1 MKKIKLVRL
10 LFLLTL
16 VLGLV
21 GCSKTTHSTKGSN
34 KQHFTRAYVVHATPT
49 LYFHGALSNYHS
61 EESLVKA
68 AQSAGVTN
76 SVIRADVNADGK
88 VKLVGTIPQNAVN
101 PIVMVNYKN
110 NLQIDFYKAG
120 RYATNVVRALQEKYG
135 ITKINMIGHSLGN
148 MSIMYYMLENDTN
161 SKLPRL
167 QKQVDIAGHFDGVD
181 YPGLIPELTQPKG
194 LKVING
200 KPNKMNKAYREML
213 KLRQTY
219 PKNQVDVLNVIG
231 NDGKQSD
238 GVVKNVSS
246 LSLGYL
252 VQDRAKSY
260 QVLTYTGHNAEHGRL
275 TFNSEVER
283 DIINF
288 LWQ

>member
-1 MKKIKLVRL
+1 MKKFKLVKI
-10 LFLLTL
+10 LFLITL
-16 VLGLV
+16 IVGLV
-21 GCSKTTHSTKGSN
+21 GCSRTTQSAKKPTR
-34 KQHFTRAYVVHATPT
+34 QHFARSYIVNATPT

-68 AQSAGVTN
+68 AERAGVTN

-148 MSIMYYMLENDTN
+148 MSIMYYMLENDAD
-161 SKLPRL
+161 SKMPQL

-181 YPGLIPELTQPKG
+181 SPGLTADLTQPKG
-194 LKVING
+194 LKIVNG
-200 KPNKMNKAYREML
+200 KPNKMNQAYKQIL

-219 PKNQVDVLNVIG
+219 PKNQVEVLNIIG
-231 NDGKQSD
+231 NNGNQSD

-252 VQDRAKSY
+252 LQDRAKSY

-275 TFNSEVER
+275 TFNSQVER

-288 LWQ
+288 LWE

>member
-1 MKKIKLVRL
+1 MKKLKLVKL
-10 LFLLTL
+10 LFLITF

-21 GCSKTTHSTKGSN
+21 GCSRTTQPAKKAT
-34 KQHFTRAYVVHATPT
+34 KQHFARSYVVTVTPT

-68 AQSAGVTN
+68 AERAGVTN

-161 SKLPRL
+161 PKMPQL

-181 YPGLIPELTQPKG
+181 SQGLTADLTQPKG
-194 LKVING
+194 LKVVNG
-200 KPNKMNKAYREML
+200 KPNKMNQSYKQML
-213 KLRQTY
+213 KLRKTY
-219 PKNQVDVLNVIG
+219 PKNQVEVLNIIG
-231 NDGKQSD
+231 NNGNESD

-252 VQDRAKSY
+252 LQDRAKSY

-275 TFNSEVER
+275 TFNSQVER

-288 LWQ
+288 LWE

>member
-1 MKKIKLVRL
+1 MKKIKLVKI
-10 LFLLTL
+10 LFLMTL

-21 GCSKTTHSTKGSN
+21 GCGKTPQSAK
-34 KQHFTRAYVVHATPT
+34 KPKEQHFARAYVVKATPT

-68 AQSAGVTN
+68 AQKAGVTN

-88 VKLVGTIPQNAVN
+88 VKLVGTIPQDAVN

-110 NLQIDFYKAG
+110 NVQIDFYKAG
-120 RYATNVVRALQEKYG
+120 RYATNVVKALQEKYG
-135 ITKINMIGHSLGN
+135 ITKMNMVGHSLGN
-148 MSIMYYMLENDTN
+148 MSIMYYMLENDQN
-161 SKLPRL
+161 ANLPQL

-181 YPGLIPELTQPKG
+181 SPGLTADLTQPKG
-194 LKVING
+194 LKVVNG
-200 KPNKMNKAYREML
+200 KPNKMNKAYKQML
-213 KLRQTY
+213 KLRRTY
-219 PKNQVDVLNVIG
+219 PKDQVAVLNIIG
-231 NDGKQSD
+231 NSQNKSD

-260 QVLTYTGHNAEHGRL
+260 QVLTYTGYNAEHGRL
-275 TFNSEVER
+275 TFNSQVER

-288 LWQ
+288 LWN